1 MTNDRA
7 RVTRRN
13 FLAMGV
19 GAAGIITL
27 TACGADSEGSSGKG
41 GPLTMT
47 VWGGEPDRVTY
58 QKRLDL
64 LVQKYPELS
73 VKMQIIPSDAY
84 AQKVQT
90 MIAGGTG
97 PDIMEV
103 AENVNA
109 YSSKNQLLPLDDRAK
124 AAGVDLQKSF
134 GAVGGIYTYKD
145 QTYAIPD
152 RSGAMIV
159 YYNKTL
165 FDKAGVQPPT
175 ADWTWDD
182 ARTAFKALTV
192 PGKQWGYAGGGWWP
206 QWWSLA
212 YQNGGQIID
221 PTTGKPTVNSPEVVE
236 ALTWLGDL
244 LTKDGVIPTK
254 QQYADMGADVG
265 GDQAFA
271 SGKVAVNTTGFWA
284 IANLL
289 KTDVDWDIAPMWRG
303 KQQAVS
309 AFGSGLSISRTSK
322 NPDAAFKAIA
332 FLTSP
337 EAQRLII
344 GDGQDV
350 PASIEVQTS
359 DAFLKPAWV
368 TKAINMKAF
377 GDSSSFVYRAPFIPE
392 WNEMQKAIDNVTA
405 NFWLGK
411 QDAKSTLDAL
421 QKQLETI
428 IKPAS

>member
-1 MTNDRA
+1 MTSDGA
-7 RVTRRN
+7 RVTRRG
-13 FLAMGV
+13 FLGMGAA
-19 GAAGIITL
+19 AAGIITL
-27 TACGADSEGSSGKG
+27 TACGADSGGGSGKS
-41 GPLTMT
+41 GPLAMT

-64 LVQKYPELS
+64 LVAKYPELS
-73 VKMQIIPSDAY
+73 VKLQIIPSDAY

-90 MIAGGTG
+90 MIAGGSG

-103 AENVNA
+103 AENVNS
-109 YSSKNQLLPLDDRAK
+109 YSSRSQLLPLDDRIK
-124 AAGVDLQKSF
+124 AAGIDMTKSF
-134 GAVGGIYTYKD
+134 GSIGSIYSYKN
-145 QTYAIPD
+145 QTYAVPD
-152 RSGAMIV
+152 RSGAEIV

-165 FDKAGVQPPT
+165 FTKAGLTPPT
-175 ADWTWDD
+175 ADWTWQD
-182 ARTAFKALTV
+182 AENALKALTV
-192 PGKQWGYAGGGWWP
+192 PGKQWGYGGAAWWP
-206 QWWSLA
+206 SWWSFA
-212 YQNGGQIID
+212 YQNGGKIID
-221 PTTGKPTVNSPEVVE
+221 PATGKPTVNSPEVVE
-236 ALTWLGDL
+236 ALAWVGGLMAKGY
-244 LTKDGVIPTK
+244 IPTK
-254 QQYADMGADVG
+254 QEYADMGADVG

-289 KTDVDWDIAPMWRG
+289 KTDVEWDIAPMWRG

-332 FLTSP
+332 FLTSA
-337 EAQRLII
+337 EAQKVII
-344 GDGQDV
+344 DTGQDV

-359 DAFLKPAWV
+359 DAFLKPSWV
-368 TKAINMKAF
+368 TKTVDMKAF
-377 GDSSSFVYRAPFIPE
+377 GDSSAFVYRAPFIAE